1 MKKLILMLVA
11 VSMAT
16 GVITTASAG
25 EKEWATAGKILAG
38 VTAYQ
43 FLSGNLLP
51 QQRAYYGY
59 SYYAPRRSR
68 HYYQTPRHY
77 SPRRY
82 RSSNTYYVPYSP
94 RRHRSSNTYY
104 VPSYTTYTTTY
115 AANYSEPVVIV
126 EENNRWW

>member
-1 MKKLILMLVA
+1 MKKLILTVVA
-11 VSMAT
+11 ISIAT

-51 QQRAYYGY
+51 QQRAYYGS
-59 SYYAPRRSR
+59 SYYAPRR
-68 HYYQTPRHY
+68 YYYAPRRSY
-77 SPRRY
+77 YAPMYYSSPRRY
-82 RSSNTYYVPYSP
+82 YSSGS
-94 RRHRSSNTYY
+94 YY

-115 AANYSEPVVIV
+115 ATGYSDPVVIV
-126 EENNRWW
+126 EEEECWW